1 VKSVDCRKVCL
12 RQTVRGPGPIETV
25 CKLGL
30 VVAVAFLNVT
40 SPNGCP
46 DQESASCK
54 EGL

>member
-1 VKSVDCRKVCL
+1 MQTVEKGCL
-12 RQTVRGPGPIETV
+12 LQTVRGPGLIEAV

-40 SPNGCP
+40 SPNGSP
-46 DQESASCK
+46 DHESASCK